1 MAWTSGTSTT
11 STVAG
16 GLGKVIGDAVIAFN
30 KANVILP
37 LVTSRQAVPGSNS
50 VEFVDWTITGAIDV
64 TAATEG
70 SATAAQAVATTP
82 RTATISEHV
91 LQSDITDL
99 AQGGYGAGDLG
110 ATIGPVIGNALAAKL
125 DDDIANLFAAGSLGS
140 DAAGATITMTLSHV
154 FDALRILNAA
164 SAPAPLNLVL
174 GVKQTWGAKGIRAI
188 VTADASATTNQS
200 KPYSSF
206 GLAQGQELANNGF
219 VTRFAGFDVYTSPQ
233 VTETG
238 GNDEEGCA
246 FSAGAFGVGIGSQG
260 LFRIEPQRNA
270 SKRLTEFVGTGFW
283 GEVEIKDSFAVSF
296 TSDVS

>member
-1 MAWTSGTSTT
+1 MAWGDGASTT

-37 LVTSRQAVPGSNS
+37 LITSRAAVPGSNS
-50 VEFVDWTITGAIDV
+50 VEFVDWTITGAGDV
-64 TAATEG
+64 SAPGEGTAATAQAI
-70 SATAAQAVATTP
+70 ATAAK
-82 RTATISEHV
+82 TATISEHV

-125 DDDIANLFAAGSLGS
+125 DDDIANLFAAGSLTQDCCG
-140 DAAGATITMTLSHV
+140 AGAAMSLKEV
-154 FDALRILNAA
+154 FDALRLLNGS

-174 GVKQTWGAKGIRAI
+174 GVKQTWGAKGIRTLI
-188 VTADASATTNQS
+188 TDAPSATTDQS
-200 KPYSSF
+200 RPYSSVA
-206 GLAQGQELANNGF
+206 GAQGQDLANNGF
-219 VTRFAGFDVYTSPQ
+219 VTRLAGFDIYTSPQ
-233 VTETG
+233 VTEIAG
-238 GNDEEGCA
+238 DDEEGCA

-270 SKRLTEFVGTGFW
+270 AKRLTEYVGTGFW
-283 GEVEIKDSFAVSF
+283 GEVEIKDTFAVSF
-296 TSDVS
+296 TSDVG